1 MQKERIIFNQI
12 SINLMINTLEALKL
26 KMINDEGIL
35 WKCVL
40 VEIDEDV
47 HFSACRC

>member
-12 SINLMINTLEALKL
+12 AINLMINTLEALEL

-35 WKCVL
+35 
-40 VEIDEDV
+40 
-47 HFSACRC
+47 